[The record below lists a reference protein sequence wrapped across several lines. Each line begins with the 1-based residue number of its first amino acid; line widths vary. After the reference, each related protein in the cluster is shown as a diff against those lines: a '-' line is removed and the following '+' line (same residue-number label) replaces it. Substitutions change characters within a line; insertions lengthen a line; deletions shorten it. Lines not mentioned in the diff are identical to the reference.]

1 MQTVWKGSISFGL
14 VSIPVRLVSA
24 TEERDVSFRQVH
36 AVDGGRI
43 RYRRVCEADG
53 REVAY
58 AEIAKGYELPD
69 GDMVIL
75 DDADLAELPIASAR
89 AVDVLAFVPFSQI
102 DPTALAKSYY
112 AEPTGDAKP
121 YVLLRDA
128 LEQSDRVAVVKV
140 ALRQRER
147 LALLRPREGV
157 LVVQTM
163 LWPDEVRQADF
174 AFLHDD
180 VRVRPQEMQMA
191 SSYVEAMADGFQP
204 SEYVDDYRRAL
215 EEVVQAKV
223 NGREVTRPPRS
234 SAEEGKVVDLMEALR
249 RSVDEARQRRGGED
263 ASAEADAGGANAR
276 SAKAVKSAKHAQATP
291 GAAVKAAKTAS
302 SGKKS
307 TAKKSTARPASRK
320 QPGKE
325 SSKASGEAAGAA
337 ASKQSAASGRRRSA

>member
-75 DDADLAELPIASAR
+75 DDADLAELPIASAK
-89 AVDVLAFVPFSQI
+89 AVDVLAFVPFSEI

-163 LWPDEVRQADF
+163 LWPDEVRRADF
-174 AFLHDD
+174 GFLHDD
-180 VRVRPQEMQMA
+180 VHVRPQEMQMA

-223 NGREVTRPPRS
+223 SGREVTRPPRS

-263 ASAEADAGGANAR
+263 TSAEAPAAADGANAR
-276 SAKAVKSAKHAQATP
+276 STKAAKSAKSAKSAESAKSAQ

-307 TAKKSTARPASRK
+307 TAKKATARPS
-320 QPGKE
+320 
-325 SSKASGEAAGAA
+325 
-337 ASKQSAASGRRRSA
+337 SGRRRSA